1 MGNSWQFV
9 LNKKHQATM
18 TEQEFSRQVWRMYD
32 QITTADGVK
41 GKVLQVAFNTKSVR
55 VYISG
60 APEWIRCELIE
71 THTTGKGADGDDT
84 AIIEEL
90 HNKLLAAEDKIV
102 GLKNERQQLA
112 DKISKNYLAELL
124 RAVNIMQQGLQ
135 EKKHKIQQVESG
147 LAAITAV
154 IEKFNNGEE

>member
-1 MGNSWQFV
+1 
-9 LNKKHQATM
+9 M

-55 VYISG
+55 AYISG
-60 APEWIRCELIE
+60 APEWIRCESIE

-90 HNKLLAAEDKIV
+90 HNKVLSQAERIGKLEEERRLLQE
-102 GLKNERQQLA
+102 
-112 DKISKNYLAELL
+112 KISRNYLGELL

-135 EKKHKIQQVESG
+135 EKKHKIQKVEDS
-147 LAAITAV
+147 LASISAV
-154 IEKFNNGEE
+154 VEKMKSEE

>member
-1 MGNSWQFV
+1 
-9 LNKKHQATM
+9 M

-41 GKVLQVAFNTKSVR
+41 GKVIQVAFNTKSVR
-55 VYISG
+55 AFISG

-90 HNKLLAAEDKIV
+90 HNKVLKQDERIGRLEEEKRLLQE
-102 GLKNERQQLA
+102 
-112 DKISKNYLAELL
+112 KISRNYLGELL
-124 RAVNIMQQGLQ
+124 RAVNVMQQGLQ
-135 EKKHKIQQVESG
+135 ERKRKIRQVEDS
-147 LAAITAV
+147 LAAIADIV
-154 IEKFNNGEE
+154 EKLNNNEE

>member
-1 MGNSWQFV
+1 
-9 LNKKHQATM
+9 M

-41 GKVLQVAFNTKSVR
+41 GKVIQVAFNTKSVR
-55 VYISG
+55 AFISG

-90 HNKLLAAEDKIV
+90 HNKVLKQDERIGRLEEEKRLLQE
-102 GLKNERQQLA
+102 
-112 DKISKNYLAELL
+112 KISRNYLGELL
-124 RAVNIMQQGLQ
+124 RAVNVMQQGLQ
-135 EKKHKIQQVESG
+135 EKKHKIEQIDSG
-147 LAAITAV
+147 LAAIAAV
-154 IEKFNNGEE
+154 VEKMKSEE

>member
-1 MGNSWQFV
+1 
-9 LNKKHQATM
+9 M

-55 VYISG
+55 AYISG
-60 APEWIRCELIE
+60 APEWIKCELIE
-71 THTTGKGADGDDT
+71 THTTGKGADGDDS

>member
-1 MGNSWQFV
+1 
-9 LNKKHQATM
+9 M

-41 GKVLQVAFNTKSVR
+41 GKVIQVAFNTKSVR
-55 VYISG
+55 AFISG

-90 HNKLLAAEDKIV
+90 HNKVLKQDERIGRLEEEKRLLQE
-102 GLKNERQQLA
+102 
-112 DKISKNYLAELL
+112 KISRNYLGELL
-124 RAVNIMQQGLQ
+124 RAVNTMEQGLR
-135 EKKHKIQQVESG
+135 EKKHKHEQIESS
-147 LAAITAV
+147 LAAIAAV
-154 IEKFNNGEE
+154 VEKMKSEE

>member
-1 MGNSWQFV
+1 
-9 LNKKHQATM
+9 M

-41 GKVLQVAFNTKSVR
+41 GKVIQVAFNTKSVR
-55 VYISG
+55 AFISG

-90 HNKLLAAEDKIV
+90 HNKVLSQAERIGKLEEERRLLQE
-102 GLKNERQQLA
+102 
-112 DKISKNYLAELL
+112 KISRNYLGELL
-124 RAVNIMQQGLQ
+124 RAVNVMQQGLQ
-135 EKKHKIQQVESG
+135 EKKHKMQQVENG
-147 LAAITAV
+147 LAAITDIV
-154 IEKFNNGEE
+154 EKLNSGE

>member
-1 MGNSWQFV
+1 
-9 LNKKHQATM
+9 M

-41 GKVLQVAFNTKSVR
+41 GKVIQVAFNTKSVR
-55 VYISG
+55 AFISG

-90 HNKLLAAEDKIV
+90 HNKVLKQDERIGRLEEEKRLLQE
-102 GLKNERQQLA
+102 
-112 DKISKNYLAELL
+112 KISRNYLGELL
-124 RAVNIMQQGLQ
+124 RAVNVMQQGLQ
-135 EKKHKIQQVESG
+135 ERKSKIRKVEDS
-147 LAAITAV
+147 LAAIADV
-154 IEKFNNGEE
+154 VEKLNNNKE

>member
-1 MGNSWQFV
+1 
-9 LNKKHQATM
+9 M

-41 GKVLQVAFNTKSVR
+41 GKVIQVAFNTKSVR
-55 VYISG
+55 AFISG

-90 HNKLLAAEDKIV
+90 HNKVLKQDERIGRLEEEKRLLQE
-102 GLKNERQQLA
+102 
-112 DKISKNYLAELL
+112 KISRNYLGELL
-124 RAVNIMQQGLQ
+124 RAVNVMQQGLQ
-135 EKKHKIQQVESG
+135 ERKRKIRQVDNS
-147 LAAITAV
+147 LAAIADV
-154 IEKFNNGEE
+154 VEKLNNNEE

>member
-1 MGNSWQFV
+1 
-9 LNKKHQATM
+9 M

-55 VYISG
+55 AYISG
-60 APEWIRCELIE
+60 SPEWVKCELIE

-90 HNKLLAAEDKIV
+90 HNKVLKQDERIEKLEEERRLLQE
-102 GLKNERQQLA
+102 
-112 DKISKNYLAELL
+112 KISRNYLGELL
-124 RAVNIMQQGLQ
+124 RAVNVMQQGLQ
-135 EKKHKIQQVESG
+135 ERKHKIQQVESG
-147 LAAITAV
+147 LAAISSV
-154 IEKFNNGEE
+154 IDKMNNSEE

>member
-1 MGNSWQFV
+1 
-9 LNKKHQATM
+9 M

-41 GKVLQVAFNTKSVR
+41 GKVIQVAFNTKSVR
-55 VYISG
+55 AFISG

-90 HNKLLAAEDKIV
+90 HNKVLSQGERIGKLEEERRLL
-102 GLKNERQQLA
+102 Q
-112 DKISKNYLAELL
+112 DKISRNYLGELL
-124 RAVNIMQQGLQ
+124 RAVNVMQQGLQ
-135 EKKHKIQQVESG
+135 ERKKKHEQIESS
-147 LAAITAV
+147 LSAIAGV
-154 IEKFNNGEE
+154 IDKLNSSGE